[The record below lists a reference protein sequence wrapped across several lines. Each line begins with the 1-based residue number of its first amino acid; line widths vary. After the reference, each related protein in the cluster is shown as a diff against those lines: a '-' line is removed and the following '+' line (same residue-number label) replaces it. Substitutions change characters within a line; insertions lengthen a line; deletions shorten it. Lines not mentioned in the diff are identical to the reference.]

1 MYNIPQVLNK
11 SLDILKGI
19 TNNVDDLA
27 ILNCLNAKFA
37 NMITQ
42 KSILFRQYSNSSPR
56 TLSYYAINFQPSGSS
71 KDLVVDSINDYL
83 MPFIKKEIEEKI
95 ENYKNTFELKH
106 PELNSKQVKE
116 ELEKIRTANFE
127 LSNCTFSGLY
137 KECYQLDKIGFG
149 SICIRMSE
157 LGDFISQAQA
167 GDKGKAELFGKLK
180 ELFEGCVMPSIISGE
195 SNRKILNNINIQA
208 IMYTDFHNLFDEKV
222 KDYFISALTTGLS
235 RRSYVFIPI
244 NDENT
249 KLDYIIPYE
258 EKERQFELARGLQ
271 KDIKRIYDT
280 ITPNTIYSLSEESKQ
295 MLVDYQNSCIDY
307 FNSSR
312 DNMIVKLEKLN
323 SFWKITK
330 LAIVYSIIDNPT
342 SIVVQSKYVQMA
354 IDFYKLISPSLK
366 KVIEKRKKSE
376 IEKYA
381 EYIAEHKDDIITRTD
396 LRNLNYV
403 HNAKFKKFFDEHLDE
418 IKEELMNSYNLS
430 LYPYECGNK
439 SLKAY
444 QVVKYK

>member
-1 MYNIPQVLNK
+1 MYNIPQILNK

-95 ENYKNTFELKH
+95 EDYKNTFELKN

-116 ELEKIRTANFE
+116 ELAKIRTANFE

-149 SICIRMSE
+149 AICIRMSE

-222 KDYFISALTTGLS
+222 KDI
-235 RRSYVFIPI
+235 
-244 NDENT
+244 
-249 KLDYIIPYE
+249 
-258 EKERQFELARGLQ
+258 
-271 KDIKRIYDT
+271 
-280 ITPNTIYSLSEESKQ
+280 
-295 MLVDYQNSCIDY
+295 
-307 FNSSR
+307 
-312 DNMIVKLEKLN
+312 
-323 SFWKITK
+323 
-330 LAIVYSIIDNPT
+330 
-342 SIVVQSKYVQMA
+342 
-354 IDFYKLISPSLK
+354 
-366 KVIEKRKKSE
+366 
-376 IEKYA
+376 
-381 EYIAEHKDDIITRTD
+381 
-396 LRNLNYV
+396 
-403 HNAKFKKFFDEHLDE
+403 
-418 IKEELMNSYNLS
+418 
-430 LYPYECGNK
+430 
-439 SLKAY
+439 
-444 QVVKYK
+444 

>member
-1 MYNIPQVLNK
+1 MYNVPEIIKQ
-11 SLDILKGI
+11 SLPIIKDV

-42 KSILFRQYSNSSPR
+42 KNILFRQYSNSSPR

-95 ENYKNTFELKH
+95 EDYKNTFELKN

-116 ELEKIRTANFE
+116 ELAKIRTANFE

-235 RRSYVFIPI
+235 RRAYVFIPT

-249 KLDYIIPYE
+249 KLDHIIPYE

-271 KDIKRIYDT
+271 NDIKRIYDT

-330 LAIVYSIIDNPT
+330 LAVVYSIIDNPT

-381 EYIAEHKDDIITRTD
+381 EYIADHKDDIITRTD

-418 IKEELMNSYNLS
+418 IKEDLEVNYSLL
-430 LYPYECGNK
+430 LYPYEGGNK

-444 QVVKYK
+444 QVVKK

>member
-1 MYNIPQVLNK
+1 
-11 SLDILKGI
+11 
-19 TNNVDDLA
+19 
-27 ILNCLNAKFA
+27 
-37 NMITQ
+37 
-42 KSILFRQYSNSSPR
+42 
-56 TLSYYAINFQPSGSS
+56 
-71 KDLVVDSINDYL
+71 
-83 MPFIKKEIEEKI
+83 
-95 ENYKNTFELKH
+95 
-106 PELNSKQVKE
+106 
-116 ELEKIRTANFE
+116 
-127 LSNCTFSGLY
+127 
-137 KECYQLDKIGFG
+137 
-149 SICIRMSE
+149 MSE

-180 ELFEGCVMPSIISGE
+180 ELFEGYVMPSIISGE

-222 KDYFISALTTGLS
+222 KDYFILALTTGLS
-235 RRSYVFIPI
+235 RRAYVFIPI

-271 KDIKRIYDT
+271 KDIKRIYDS
-280 ITPNTIYSLSEESKQ
+280 IIPDTIYSLSEESKQ

-330 LAIVYSIIDNPT
+330 LAVVYSIIDNPT
-342 SIVVQSKYVQMA
+342 SIIVQSKYVQMA

-381 EYIAEHKDDIITRTD
+381 EYIADHKDDIITRTD

-418 IKEELMNSYNLS
+418 ITEELETNYSLL
-430 LYPYECGNK
+430 LYPYEGGNK
-439 SLKAY
+439 SMKAY
-444 QVVKYK
+444 QVVKK